1 MKKAFAMTAAA
12 AVVAAGASFAS
23 ADVVNIFGDTGNS
36 TENLGNFEGF
46 VQYDFLGGS
55 SGLLTISLTNTSDL
69 DNGGFITAFLF
80 NMDSSDA
87 VASLSSATYDFDQ
100 ATGNGLNGS
109 PFGDPYDAGAGINGS
124 FEGGGNPNQG
134 IAIGDT
140 GLFTFDISASD
151 ASSLSALSF
160 MTGAYDFNFL
170 VRFRGFEDG
179 GSDKVPAAP
188 APGALAL
195 LGAAGLV
202 AGGRRR
208 RA

>member
-1 MKKAFAMTAAA
+1 MKKALAMTAAA

-55 SGLLTISLTNTSDL
+55 SGLLTVSLTNTSDV
-69 DNGGFITAFLF
+69 DNGGKITGFLF
-80 NMDSSDA
+80 NMDSADA
-87 VASLSSATYDFDQ
+87 VATLASGTHPFTQ
-100 ATGNGLNGS
+100 CTGNGLNGQ
-109 PFGDPYDAGAGINGS
+109 PFGNPFDAGAALGGK
-124 FEGGGNPNQG
+124 FEGGGSPNKG
-134 IAIGDT
+134 VAVGDT
-140 GLFTFDISASD
+140 GLFTFNINASD

-160 MTGAYDFNFL
+160 MTGAFDFNFL

-195 LGAAGLV
+195 MGAAGLV